1 MYIKTGNDKANV
13 SKSFNNLVNLDDEY
27 MKVYCIILT
36 IFKLEMFLK

>member
-13 SKSFNNLVNLDDEY
+13 FKSFNNLVNLDEY
-27 MKVYCIILT
+27 MKVCCILLT